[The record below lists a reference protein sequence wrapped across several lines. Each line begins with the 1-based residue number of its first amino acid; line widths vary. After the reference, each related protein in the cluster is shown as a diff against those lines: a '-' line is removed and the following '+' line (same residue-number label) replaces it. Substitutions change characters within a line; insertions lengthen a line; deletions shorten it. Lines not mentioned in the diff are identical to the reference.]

1 MGNLR
6 GLRTRLCPKCKE
18 YTPHRTLYVK
28 ARSGGRPR
36 WLQTFWACARCSSL
50 NHIVLPAYRL
60 ERASIPLPRGLALG
74 VFDVLEDGGELDL
87 DELIMR
93 LRKRFI
99 PGVRHV
105 FNSEV
110 GLVLEFLT
118 SRGVVAESTK
128 DRTERVMD
136 LLRAKPADSYR
147 MGACPAESNHSSTK
161 GVLVSLYAQRQ
172 TGPARATRL
181 VPCGVFCPQCQF
193 YSMGTGSR
201 PRPG

>member
-6 GLRTRLCPKCKE
+6 GLRTRLYPKCNA

-28 ARSGGRPR
+28 TRADSKPR
-36 WLQTFWACARCSSL
+36 WFQTFWACERCGSL
-50 NHIVLPAYRL
+50 NHIILHAYRL
-60 ERASIPLPRGLALG
+60 DRASFPLPSALAVG
-74 VFDVLEDGGELDL
+74 VVNALREGGELDS
-87 DELIMR
+87 DELIMS
-93 LRKRFI
+93 LRRRRI
-99 PGVRHV
+99 LGVGHV

-128 DRTERVMD
+128 DRTEKVMD